1 MVNQSSTLILYLL
14 VLIVAFVSLTVS
26 SSVMQEKDKQ
36 QQQKAFS
43 SLSSSS
49 SSTKNKNEPQLLY
62 EPNAP
67 DYRCPEAQQSLFDK
81 LAVDVSLST
90 FMSVLTQ
97 VESVL
102 KMVNNSQ
109 VEEPFT
115 IFAPINQA
123 FANELTIFTHQDM
136 EVQLEPF
143 LKNHVVTKKLTVKQ
157 LEKTQELKTLLE
169 DETTIQVK
177 YHFLSQRVELNDLAE
192 VDTDHPIIANNGIAY
207 KINKL
212 LRPIKKE
219 EE

>member
-1 MVNQSSTLILYLL
+1 MVIRSSTLIIYLL

-26 SSVMQEKDKQ
+26 SSVMQEKEKQ
-36 QQQKAFS
+36 QQQKAFSS

-67 DYRCPEAQQSLFDK
+67 DYRCPEQSLFDK

-102 KMVNNSQ
+102 KLVNNSQ

-123 FANELTIFTHQDM
+123 FANEMTIFTHQDM

-143 LKNHVVTKKLTVKQ
+143 LKNHVVTKKLPVKQ
-157 LEKTQELKTLLE
+157 LEKTQELKTLLK

-219 EE
+219 